1 MGRWFLLAAIAFAL
15 TAACGRAWYDPIDPG
30 GESGA
35 DGGDPSRTGDAG
47 GGEGSDAGVLTTGSA
62 AADTSLSASEPGANF
77 GALDVLRTAGS
88 PGATILIRFELG
100 IVPADV
106 AVQSLTLAVSTSGAA
121 QDPSSVR
128 IYRVFEDWTEGDE
141 SGAPGEASWE
151 LRAPGIAWTRAGCG
165 VGSRDAAARGLSPW
179 LAAGAPAWLAL
190 GAADRGSL
198 ACRYAGA
205 GRLGRLSA
213 SDAGL
218 VAAARRMAKD
228 VMAVALE
235 ERVSCAANAA
245 AFCCSSSFC
254 CC

>member
-1 MGRWFLLAAIAFAL
+1 MSRWFLLAAIAFAL

-62 AADTSLSASEPGANF
+62 AADTTLSASEPGANF

-165 VGSRDAAARGLSPW
+165 VGSRDAAARAELDVDAP
-179 LAAGAPAWLAL
+179 GARYEVDLPTSVVEGWIDDPTSNRGLAL
-190 GAADRGSL
+190 IATSGS
-198 ACRYAGA
+198 GIE
-205 GRLGRLSA
+205 
-213 SDAGL
+213 L
-218 VAAARRMAKD
+218 VSSEGDDPAERPALVIEWAR
-228 VMAVALE
+228 
-235 ERVSCAANAA
+235 
-245 AFCCSSSFC
+245 
-254 CC
+254 